1 MNKNKSFILG
11 MSAMLLTFGLVLAGC
26 NKGSSSDNGGVPL
39 TDPRTQA
46 SGSPQARGSSDND
59 GVPFTYPYGIVMAA
73 IPAGTFAMGS
83 PSDEVD
89 HQSDETLHDVTLSA
103 FTMSKHEV
111 TQAQWQAVMG
121 SNPSFF
127 TFSIEND
134 KRPVERVSWYETI
147 EFCNRL
153 SVLAGL
159 SPAYTISETNVT
171 WNRSANGYRLPTE
184 AEWEYACRAGTTT
197 PFNTGDNITTD
208 QANYDRSTSTVAVG
222 TFAPNAWGL
231 YDMHG
236 NVWEWCWDW
245 YGSYPSVP
253 ETDPMG
259 AASESNRV
267 FRGGGW
273 NNSALYMR
281 SAYRDDDTP
290 TVRYSQLGF
299 RVVRP

>member
-26 NKGSSSDNGGVPL
+26 NKGSSGVPL
-39 TDPRTQA
+39 
-46 SGSPQARGSSDND
+46 
-59 GVPFTYPYGIVMAA
+59 TYPYGIVMAA
-73 IPAGTFAMGS
+73 IPAGTFTMGS
-83 PSDEVD
+83 PSGEV
-89 HQSDETLHDVTLSA
+89 SRRGDETQHSVTLSA

-127 TFSIEND
+127 TGDD
-134 KRPVERVSWYETI
+134 KRPVEQVSWYETI

-159 SPAYTISETNVT
+159 NPAYTIDKTTPDPNNTNTNTDDPLKWTVT
-171 WNRSANGYRLPTE
+171 RNPGANGYRLPTE
-184 AEWEYACRAGTTT
+184 AEWEYACRAETAT
-197 PFNTGDNITTD
+197 PFNTGGNITTD
-208 QANYDRSTSTVAVG
+208 QANYDGTSPYNGNTAGVFRNTSTAVG

-245 YGSYPSVP
+245 HGVYPGGSQ
-253 ETDPMG
+253 TDPMG
-259 AASESNRV
+259 AASGSSRV
-267 FRGGGW
+267 WRGGSW
-273 NNSALYMR
+273 YDFAAYLR
-281 SAYRDDDTP
+281 SAFRSCYTP
-290 TVRYSQLGF
+290 TLRFNFLGF